1 MNADA
6 LIVFVKEPRPGSVK
20 TRFLPALRPEDAA
33 DLYRALAE
41 EEIRRTSPESGD
53 YERLFFF
60 APADARDAIAAWFP
74 GETLVPQQG
83 ADLGA
88 RMASA
93 FGEVFR
99 RGANRVAIIGT
110 DVPWVSRALV
120 LDALRG
126 LGQHD
131 VVLGPSHDGG
141 YYLLALDRPRP
152 ELFDEIAWSTPQ
164 VLPVTLARAKAR
176 GLSVQLMEELTDIDT
191 LDDLRRAWGELKRML
206 PAALVATVTRALAQR

>member
-20 TRFLPALRPEDAA
+20 TRFLPALRLEDAA

-41 EEIRRTSPESGD
+41 EEIRRTRPESGD

-60 APADARDAIAAWFP
+60 APAGARDAIAAWFP

-83 ADLGA
+83 LDLGL
-88 RMASA
+88 RMAAA
-93 FGEVFR
+93 FGEAFR
-99 RGANRVAIIGT
+99 RGARRVAIIGT

-120 LDALRG
+120 LDALRR
-126 LGQHD
+126 LDQHD

-164 VLPVTLARAKAR
+164 VLPATLARAKAL

-191 LDDLRRAWGELKRML
+191 LEDVRRAWAELKPML
-206 PAALVATVTRALAQR
+206 PVALVAALIRALAQR